1 MIIMRLKLDGVYAFN
16 NFNVNFSYPQKL
28 TRTLIPN
35 EFIKGFDNFRYKK
48 VNIFLGSNACGKTTL
63 IKSIWNILCFLTFG
77 EKAYIERIVEVDGE
91 NIEMDF
97 VDKDILYRV
106 KIKQTT
112 IDTNKKV
119 LMAIANIPLKEK
131 DSYEKCLKYLDSSEF
146 IYQDYLSVIKEY
158 NFRESWCAL
167 LPATEKGFD
176 DVKLIDKFA
185 SEDER
190 GDYLFILNSILKS
203 LDNSINEVTYSND
216 AENAIVIEHDNVGKI
231 IVQNGNK
238 LSSVPYLSSGT
249 KYGINIA
256 NMIFFAKNDRNKIY
270 LIDEQFSYINSDL
283 EKAILSTLVSL
294 LKDGTQLFYT
304 THNEEILELGFPFH
318 AFYFMNKKQIENRKV
333 IEISCASEAENR
345 NNVSPKSI
353 IDNDVFSIAPDLNR
367 IFNIEVVNE

>member
-249 KYGINIA
+249 KYGINI
-256 NMIFFAKNDRNKIY
+256 IKK
-270 LIDEQFSYINSDL
+270 
-283 EKAILSTLVSL
+283 V
-294 LKDGTQLFYT
+294 
-304 THNEEILELGFPFH
+304 EEHG
-318 AFYFMNKKQIENRKV
+318 N
-333 IEISCASEAENR
+333 
-345 NNVSPKSI
+345 
-353 IDNDVFSIAPDLNR
+353 
-367 IFNIEVVNE
+367 